1 MNIWTFLFG
10 LLLVIIWIISAG
22 YLTQANIFLTA
33 YKDKD
38 AELHNA
44 YIFSFSAAFL
54 VWGLIAIFL
63 FLVFLSLYGVISL
76 FGSEPSTSDST
87 SWSSTI
93 FLILAIILIT
103 ITGALAAATASSI
116 SKSPN
121 YNSSI
126 NKLQIAYDDSLI
138 AAGLSLGAVLII
150 IVGVIVYFATR
161 YEYQGSTLSLEEAES
176 QLQRKQLQL
185 EEQQRQIE
193 TQQRQLIEAKNKFI
207 SEQAI

>member
-1 MNIWTFLFG
+1 MNFWTFLFG
-10 LLLVIIWIISAG
+10 LLLVIILIVSAG
-22 YLTQANIFLTA
+22 YLTQANLFLTA

-38 AELHNA
+38 PELHNA

-54 VWGLIAIFL
+54 VWGLIALFL

-93 FLILAIILIT
+93 FLVLALILIA
-103 ITGALAAATASSI
+103 ITGGLAAATASAI
-116 SKSPN
+116 SNSPN

-126 NKLQIAYDDSLI
+126 TKLQTAYDDSLI

-150 IVGVIVYFATR
+150 IIGTIVYWATK
-161 YEYQGSTLSLEEAES
+161 YEYQGSTIRLQEA
-176 QLQRKQLQL
+176 QAQL
-185 EEQQRQIE
+185 EQRRLE
-193 TQQRQLIEAKNKFI
+193 LDNQQRQLNEAEAKFRAQQTV
-207 SEQAI
+207 STSQ